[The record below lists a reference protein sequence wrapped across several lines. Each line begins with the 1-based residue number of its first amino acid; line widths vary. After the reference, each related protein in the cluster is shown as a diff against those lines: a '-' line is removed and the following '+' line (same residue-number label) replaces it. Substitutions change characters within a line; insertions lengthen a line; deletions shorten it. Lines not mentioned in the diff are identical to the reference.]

1 MILVF
6 TGTDGAG
13 KSTQIDRTIA
23 RLAERGLTAQRHD
36 KWDIFDR
43 RRYPECRFVRKP
55 VEDLRECIAEMEGDA
70 RAMFLFW
77 VITTTLKGLDACDVD
92 LLDGYWYK
100 HAASE
105 LTLGCSRS
113 LIDALRADL
122 PPPDHVLYLRVDP
135 ELALTRKPALTRY
148 ECGRDP
154 ALSRDRFLYHQHR
167 LRGILDAWADEL
179 AWTVIDANRRPEQ
192 VGAEIDRWVDRWVAR
207 QMRDLESAR

>member
-1 MILVF
+1 
-6 TGTDGAG
+6 
-13 KSTQIDRTIA
+13 
-23 RLAERGLTAQRHD
+23 
-36 KWDIFDR
+36 
-43 RRYPECRFVRKP
+43 
-55 VEDLRECIAEMEGDA
+55 MEGDA

-77 VITTTLKGLDACDVD
+77 VITTTLKRLDACDVD

-135 ELALTRKPALTRY
+135 ELALTRKRALTRY

-154 ALSRDRFLYHQHR
+154 ALSRDRFLCHQHR
-167 LRGILDAWADEL
+167 LRGILDTWAGEL
-179 AWTVIDANRRPEQ
+179 AWTVIDANRRPEH
-192 VGAEIDRWVDRWVAR
+192 VGAEIDRWVDRWVDQ
-207 QMRDLESAR
+207 QMREREPAR